1 MLPHPIP
8 PWLLCRHLSIDPR
21 DFSSSFILSLPPS
34 LYRYPIAFALLQRM
48 LNFVQNL
55 QYYMMCE
62 VLEPNWQQL
71 EQGLRSVSNI
81 DDVLLMHNDFLD
93 KCLRDCMLSSR
104 EVLTTMSRLLAICIS
119 FTRHI
124 QMAGTRGEEEM
135 VEGEGSESRGMV
147 LHGGRSRLLSVEFD
161 SGPSVREMV
170 TDCEQRFTAD
180 LVQLLEWLH
189 SVSSEGV
196 GSMVA
201 RLDFNGFY
209 KTWYTTP
216 HTK

>member
-1 MLPHPIP
+1 
-8 PWLLCRHLSIDPR
+8 
-21 DFSSSFILSLPPS
+21 
-34 LYRYPIAFALLQRM
+34 M

-124 QMAGTRGEEEM
+124 QVAGTRDK
-135 VEGEGSESRGMV
+135 EGVGKDEGSESKGV
-147 LHGGRSRLLSVEFD
+147 ALHGGRSRLLSVEFG
-161 SGPSVREMV
+161 SGPSVREV
-170 TDCEQRFTAD
+170 VLDCERRFTAD

-189 SVSSEGV
+189 SVNTEGV

-216 HTK
+216 NTK

>member
-1 MLPHPIP
+1 
-8 PWLLCRHLSIDPR
+8 
-21 DFSSSFILSLPPS
+21 
-34 LYRYPIAFALLQRM
+34 M

-55 QYYMMCE
+55 QYYMTFE
-62 VLEPNWQQL
+62 VLEPNWNQL

-104 EVLTTMSRLLAICIS
+104 EVLKTMSRLLAICIS

-124 QMAGTRGEEEM
+124 QFAEMQEEGL
-135 VEGEGSESRGMV
+135 VQWSEY
-147 LHGGRSRLLSVEFD
+147 GGRSRLLSDDIE
-161 SGPSVREMV
+161 SGPNAKELMS
-170 TDCEQRFTAD
+170 DCERRFTND
-180 LVQLLEWLH
+180 FVQLLDWLY
-189 SVSSEGV
+189 SMSSESV

-209 KTWYTTP
+209 RTRYTPT
-216 HTK
+216 HTQ